1 MGIVLGPSDTGAEL
15 AAKLV
20 CRSEAARMKC
30 VKLSATRWIPVAE
43 WDQLKGYE
51 QEFLRCYA
59 IGLAARTSVLAG
71 RSAASVAGMW
81 VLPTEGVPVEL
92 INQRARPVRSQWPEG
107 VIYRRHTLYDD
118 DIISFDEPHNI
129 RCTRPVRTAIDIAR
143 FHGFRE
149 GVVAFDSLFN
159 GLAMW
164 ERAAMTAD
172 ITETLERMAGT
183 RNIQASRAAFAA
195 CNDLSESPY
204 ETVCRLMLLEE
215 GIIVEVQKK
224 IGNYRVDL
232 LWGNLIIE
240 IDGRMKYADVPH
252 DVLDK
257 QMRRENWL
265 KEQGYE
271 VIRIYPSQL
280 LADETA
286 VLARILA
293 AKERADLR
301 GTPRVKAR

>member
-1 MGIVLGPSDTGAEL
+1 MGTVLGPSDTGAEL

-20 CRSEAARMKC
+20 CRSEAARTKC
-30 VKLSATRWIPVAE
+30 LKLSATRWIPVAE
-43 WDQLKGYE
+43 WEQLKTFE
-51 QEFLRCYA
+51 QDFLRCYA

-81 VLPTEGVPVEL
+81 VLPSGDVPVEL

-107 VIYRRHTLYDD
+107 VIYRRHTLYDE
-118 DIISFDEPHNI
+118 DIITLDPPHNL

-149 GVVAFDSLFN
+149 GVVAFDSLFR
-159 GLAMW
+159 GLKMW
-164 ERAAMTAD
+164 ERAAMTQD
-172 ITETLERMAGT
+172 IAETLERMAGA
-183 RNIQASRAAFAA
+183 RNIQAARAAFAA

-204 ETVCRLMLLEE
+204 ETVCRLMLLEQD
-215 GIIVEVQKK
+215 ITVEVQKK
-224 IGNYRVDL
+224 IGDYRVDL

-257 QMRRENWL
+257 QMVRENWL

-280 LADETA
+280 LADEAA
-286 VLARILA
+286 VLSRILA

-301 GTPRVKAR
+301 GTPRVPAK